1 MLLQWHGFSSVTGFY
16 LALLVWLAIDFL
28 TVGILFSID
37 AYHIHRID
45 HEMYVGGYT
54 AQSISGGGDYQGNDY
69 SSADAGSDYQAAA
82 AGGGYRHLKASSNYL
97 SWCFE
102 LELCCAVAAF
112 VLSYYYAWFAIN
124 LRRFANDLLYDGK
137 CCCNYPVAESTD
149 YLRYSCTATQFDCRG
164 REKQTSR
171 R

>member
-1 MLLQWHGFSSVTGFY
+1 MLQSHGFSSVTGFY

-45 HEMYVGGYT
+45 HEMYVGGYK

-69 SSADAGSDYQAAA
+69 SSADAGTDYQAAA
-82 AGGGYRHLKASSNYL
+82 TGGYRHLKASSNYL

-137 CCCNYPVAESTD
+137 CCCNYPH
-149 YLRYSCTATQFDCRG
+149 G
-164 REKQTSR
+164 RKY
-171 R
+171 